1 VHCFR
6 GPIMSEDI
14 RGLVLILTGNEI
26 IGEQIASLL
35 DAHDRRTQVV
45 RSDVQ
50 AYNMILTGTVHAI
63 VADIDDVSLNGLSVL
78 ALCKHHDPSITSYA
92 ICRDGNSKAM
102 RLARGLNCAGYFY
115 LKEGEIQQ
123 IDTSRG
129 MAARLASSVSMD
141 EPVQPPIA
149 RRISHAG

>member
-1 VHCFR
+1 
-6 GPIMSEDI
+6 MSEDI

-26 IGEQIASLL
+26 IGDQIASLL
-35 DAHDRRTQVV
+35 NAQGQQTQVV

-50 AYNMILTGTVHAI
+50 AYNMILTGTVQAI
-63 VADIDDVSLNGLSVL
+63 VADIDDVSLGGLSVL

-102 RLARGLNCAGYFY
+102 RIARGLNCAGYFY
-115 LKEGEIQQ
+115 LKQGEVQQ
-123 IDTSRG
+123 IETSRG

-141 EPVQPPIA
+141 EPVHPPVVQ
-149 RRISHAG
+149 RISHAG